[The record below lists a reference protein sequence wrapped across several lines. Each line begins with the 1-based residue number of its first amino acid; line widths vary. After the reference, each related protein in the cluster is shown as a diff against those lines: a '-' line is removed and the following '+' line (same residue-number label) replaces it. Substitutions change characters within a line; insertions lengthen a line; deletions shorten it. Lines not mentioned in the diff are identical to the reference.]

1 MAAATRAMA
10 AAARTTAAAVR
21 ARARAAAEVG
31 SGAEAR
37 AVTVVAAAIVAVAEA
52 AEAAETRALVP
63 RPTARKVGLAS
74 RDQARRAE
82 AEVKAVTAKEVALL
96 VPHPTSNTVGTASCD
111 RSRFGLCRRGYRRS
125 MIAWTLV
132 LLYLLAK
139 NKFEC
144 TALDVLPASRP
155 RRPGRP
161 ATKEPNER

>member
-1 MAAATRAMA
+1 MA
-10 AAARTTAAAVR
+10 AAARTTAAAAR

-37 AVTVVAAAIVAVAEA
+37 AVTVVAAAMVAV

-96 VPHPTSNTVGTASCD
+96 VPHPTSNTIGTASCD

-125 MIAWTLV
+125 MIAWTLA

-139 NKFEC
+139 NKFEGAAFFRGLE
-144 TALDVLPASRP
+144 TAPQKRTNRALAKDLGHITACN
-155 RRPGRP
+155 
-161 ATKEPNER
+161 TYF